1 LDIKITFNS
10 DLKAN
15 LSIDE
20 NENVRDINHFQENW
34 KSTEQNPLDAAINY
48 LQNVAKIFKISEKT
62 LKNIHQKVSFDDPLE
77 QDIQYRLSK
86 QKQFFDST
94 TIEFYQTY
102 LNLPIWH
109 AGVTVT
115 IKHSP
120 SLKDSP
126 YRIIHSVNTSQK
138 GFDAKLPPSNII
150 QRHKKL
156 FNIGNEKKQKDIRKS
171 TSDKKQKIESSNFIR
186 GLINNNKLKKS
197 NKQIDDNAS
206 PIRSRL
212 YVYKYNKD
220 NRLPKLKKIDTSEK
234 INKDNELQDF
244 ENSQQPILPLYPVNE
259 KIKHGHYYIVDEIT
273 FSFTTEEYGAI
284 NWIAL
289 VELETKSVLYL
300 RALAANVNG
309 QVFKHNPIAVSGNPV
324 HSPDQSNGVLNPFR
338 TSEILNNLDLPVGGI
353 QSLSGTR
360 VTITNVEDPNITS
373 PTNPTGTDFN
383 YDVRTNDFA
392 AVNAYYHTERFLAL
406 VESLG
411 FPISSYFDG
420 TTFPIE
426 VDHRGLGNVI
436 NAHCVGNGTGGID
449 HCCYA
454 LGDLTDTTN
463 PVGRGC
469 DPYVHYHE
477 LGGHGVLYEYV
488 DSPNFGFSHSAGDS
502 LAAIVND
509 PDSIAP
515 DRFLYT
521 PWRPI
526 RRFDRDVAAGWAWG
540 GGPNDDSGYGSEQI
554 LATTL
559 FRIYRSI
566 GGDSTDINRKR
577 FSSRMVVYLILRA
590 ISTLTPSTN
599 PNNALGFANALM
611 AVDLLNWTTE
621 GVFGGA
627 YNKVIRWSFEK
638 QGLYQPPSAPTP
650 VTTEGSPP
658 PVDVYIDDGRH
669 GEYQFQPIHWN
680 NSSIWNRRMADALVV
695 HEEPII
701 GSTNYIYVK
710 IKNRGTEIANNVRV
724 RGYHSRPG
732 AGLMLSDDIQPLTTA
747 ELPAGT
753 VAANN
758 TEEKII
764 GPFEWIPEINAYG
777 HDSIVM
783 IGSADNDAS
792 NMDNF
797 TAGETIPDWRLVP
810 NDNNIGQRNM
820 IPVLG
825 ISQIKL
831 TVSTGNRDIDGEN
844 RVFLGFG
851 GREFRCR
858 LSNDNDANPFHLQNN
873 TVTLIFGSDSNVEDS
888 AINDPRNPLMD
899 MSDANN
905 FPVYIRIQ
913 PKSNSWDIVSA
924 TLETVP
930 QTSIF
935 SIKFS
940 KIVVGDDSGEIVD
953 LD

>member
-1 LDIKITFNS
+1 
-10 DLKAN
+10 
-15 LSIDE
+15 
-20 NENVRDINHFQENW
+20 V
-34 KSTEQNPLDAAINY
+34 
-48 LQNVAKIFKISEKT
+48 VKIFKVPEKT
-62 LKNIHQKVSFDDPLE
+62 LKNIDQKVSFDDPLK
-77 QDIQYRLSK
+77 QDVQYRLSK
-86 QKQFFDST
+86 EKQFFDST
-94 TIEFYQTY
+94 TLEFSQTY

-109 AGVTVT
+109 AGITVTV
-115 IKHSP
+115 KHTP
-120 SLKDSP
+120 MLKDSK
-126 YRIIHSVNTSQK
+126 YQIIHAVNTSHK
-138 GFDAKLPPSNII
+138 EEIDAQLTPSNII
-150 QRHKKL
+150 ERHKKL
-156 FNIGNEKKQKDIRKS
+156 FNIEKEKKQKG
-171 TSDKKQKIESSNFIR
+171 KQKKSLSPSEKKKEAESSNFVR
-186 GLINNNKLKKS
+186 SLINKNKLKKTS
-197 NKQIDDNAS
+197 KKKIIDDNTRL
-206 PIRSRL
+206 IRRRL
-212 YVYKYNKD
+212 YVYKYDKD
-220 NRLPKLKKIDTSEK
+220 QRLPALEKIDTSK
-234 INKDNELQDF
+234 NINKNNDEHQDF
-244 ENSQQPILPLYPVNE
+244 ENIEQQIPILPLYPVDD
-259 KIKHGHYYIVDEIT
+259 KIKHGHYYVVDEIT
-273 FSFTTEEYGAI
+273 FSYTTEEYGAI

-309 QVFKHNPIAVSGNPV
+309 QVFKHNPISISGNPI
-324 HSPDQSNGVLNPFR
+324 HSPNQNNGILNPFR
-338 TSEILNNLDLPVGGI
+338 TSEVLNNLNLPIGGV

-360 VTITNVEDPNITS
+360 VIITNIEDPNIAP
-373 PTNPTGTDFN
+373 PTNPTGADFN
-383 YDVRTNDFA
+383 HNVRTNDFA

-411 FPISSYFDG
+411 FSISSYFDG
-420 TTFPIE
+420 TAFPIE

-436 NAHCVGNGTGGID
+436 NAHCVGNGLGGID
-449 HCCYA
+449 HCCYG

-463 PVGRGC
+463 PVGRAC

-477 LGGHGVLYEYV
+477 LGGHGVLYEFV
-488 DSPNFGFSHSAGDS
+488 DSPNFRFSHSAGDS

-526 RRFDRDVAAGWAWG
+526 RRFDRDVTAGWAWG
-540 GGPNDDSGYGSEQI
+540 GPNDQPFTPIDPAGYLAEQI

-577 FSSRMVVYLILRA
+577 FASRMMAYLILRT
-590 ISTLTPSTN
+590 ISTLSTSANPS
-599 PNNALGFANALM
+599 NAEDFAKELM
-611 AVDLLNWTTE
+611 KVDLLNWTTE

-627 YNKVIRWSFEK
+627 YSKVIRWSFEK
-638 QGLYQPPSAPTP
+638 QGLYQPPGAPP
-650 VTTEGSPP
+650 PPNVTTEGVPDK
-658 PVDVYIDDGRH
+658 VDVYIDDGRQ

-680 NSSIWNRRMADALVV
+680 NTSIWNRRMADSLTV
-695 HEEPII
+695 HEKPII

-710 IKNRGTEIANNVRV
+710 IKNRGTEIANNVKV
-724 RGYHSRPG
+724 RGYHSRAG
-732 AGLMLSDDIQPLTTA
+732 AGLLLPDDIQPLTTA
-747 ELPAGT
+747 ELPVAGT

-777 HDSIVM
+777 HDSIIMVV
-783 IGSADNDAS
+783 SADNDAS

-797 TAGETIPDWRLVP
+797 TSGETIPDWRLVP

-820 IPVLG
+820 VPVLG
-825 ISQIKL
+825 LSQIKL
-831 TVSTGNRDIDGEN
+831 TVRTGNRDIDGDN

-873 TVTLIFGSDSNVEDS
+873 TVTLIFGSGSNVEDS

-899 MSDANN
+899 ITDATN
-905 FPVYIRIQ
+905 FLVYIRVQ

-924 TLETVP
+924 IVETVP
-930 QTSIF
+930 HTSIF
-935 SIKFS
+935 SIKYP
-940 KIVVGDDSGEIVD
+940 KVVVGDDSGEIIELV
-953 LD
+953 